1 MTQVQMTW
9 APEGRWSA
17 ANLLEHLSL
26 SFLVTGKA
34 CGLVL
39 RQERPDLPK
48 PTWNQ
53 HWWAIRVITLGYLPM
68 RVKAPKMVCPRGQSP
83 EEAITSLME
92 HLAELDHRLQKC
104 KEKFGTKVGL
114 LTHPYLGPLTVSQW
128 RKFQLFHV
136 RRHMRQIRQLRRQ
149 MTNPQWRVGFSAAAI
164 STLKES
170 PPLDMA
176 VQKGTVSPNMAR
188 QASRNSLLFKP
199 PTSA

>member
-1 MTQVQMTW
+1 MPGEISKLHSRHLRRAWARVQSAIAGMTPEQMTW

-26 SFLVTGKA
+26 GFLITVKA
-34 CGLVL
+34 CGMVL
-39 RQERPDLPK
+39 RQESPGLPA

-53 HWWAIRVITLGYLPM
+53 HWWAFKVITLGYLPM

-83 EEAITSLME
+83 EQALAALLE
-92 HLAELDHRLQKC
+92 HLVEMDIRLQKC

-136 RRHMRQIRQLRRQ
+136 RRHMKQIRQLRKQ
-149 MTNPQWRVGFSAAAI
+149 MALASLGEPASPVRTSAA
-164 STLKES
+164 
-170 PPLDMA
+170 
-176 VQKGTVSPNMAR
+176 
-188 QASRNSLLFKP
+188 
-199 PTSA
+199 